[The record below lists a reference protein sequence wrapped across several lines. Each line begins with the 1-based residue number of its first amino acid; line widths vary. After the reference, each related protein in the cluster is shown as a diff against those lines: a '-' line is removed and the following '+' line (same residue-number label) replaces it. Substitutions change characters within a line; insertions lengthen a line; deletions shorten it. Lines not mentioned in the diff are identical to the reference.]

1 MLGLEIQINDEP
13 PFVAAAE
20 NFSYGL
26 FMENYM
32 SIGGIDYSNSYCWLN
47 AIPQQGD
54 KVTVRIIQTDY
65 ASPPQK
71 TKKQDRKEMLER
83 YAQLKKELEEK
94 GLIAKED

>member
-1 MLGLEIQINDEP
+1 MLGLEIQINDET

-20 NFSYGL
+20 NFSYALLDVFIYIAGL
-26 FMENYM
+26 
-32 SIGGIDYSNSYCWLN
+32 DYSNTYLWFY
-47 AIPQQGD
+47 AAPQVGD
-54 KVTVRIIQTDY
+54 KVIIQVVETSK

-71 TKKQDRKEMLER
+71 TKKKDRKEMLER